1 MNIFHFAIRI
11 LLSLFT
17 AMNALAFLHMGGYGT
32 AAGFSFLLSIGYGW
46 PLVWV
51 AAKHMRIRLAAPVF
65 SADNRET
72 NIQTIRRGMG
82 LTFLIIG
89 MVQFSEKRTGG
100 GMIAAFLTISMMMPF
115 NRLFFTPSPR
125 WVIVLRNL
133 GIFLCFFALL
143 MDPVSIPVIGWI
155 GLALLALC
163 PLLHISRVREL
174 STQLILL
181 PQPPKVQISFRE
193 LLRQNAGARNVA
205 KPPAR
210 SQAQVVTNT
219 SLQLD
224 DPRYFEI
231 IDYIIRLGRDFENY
245 PELNENF
252 NEERY
257 RNYFLPF
264 LNSVSPGYSAKGE
277 VFHRKG
283 KTDILVWDS
292 NGATLFVAE
301 CKIWRGEAYL
311 LEGVT
316 QLLTRYV
323 NWRDEKTALIVFNR
337 DVQNFSGVIEAATK
351 ALSTHALC
359 SQPGRPRTGVSWS
372 YQFHNPADKARTIR
386 LELILL
392 NFWNGKI

>member
-51 AAKHMRIRLAAPVF
+51 VAKHMRIRMAAPAF

-89 MVQFSEKRTGG
+89 MVQFSEKKTGG
-100 GMIAAFLTISMMMPF
+100 GMIAAFLTITMMMPF
-115 NRLFFTPSPR
+115 NRLFFAPSPR
-125 WVIVLRNL
+125 WVIVMRNL
-133 GIFLCFFALL
+133 GI
-143 MDPVSIPVIGWI
+143 
-155 GLALLALC
+155 
-163 PLLHISRVREL
+163 
-174 STQLILL
+174 QL
-181 PQPPKVQISFRE
+181 PQPPKVQISFGE
-193 LLRQNAGARNVA
+193 LLRQNAGTRNAA

-323 NWRDEKTALIVFNR
+323 NWRDEKTALIVPF
-337 DVQNFSGVIEAATK
+337 AANLAGRERTFPG
-351 ALSTHALC
+351 LTNST
-359 SQPGRPRTGVSWS
+359 
-372 YQFHNPADKARTIR
+372 
-386 LELILL
+386 ILL
-392 NFWNGKI
+392 TKRASSVWS